1 MLNTIKAIVH
11 TILIKS
17 GVRTVDHSIKYNRK
31 EVPKSHG
38 FRKFFTTQLVNS
50 KVNPEI
56 REMLLGHKIGL
67 ASCYYKPTISKE
79 ERRKRYGESML
90 KDLMLLQNATHQNLK
105 HVRPYTIDFVIERN
119 KKRGRI

>member
-38 FRKFFTTQLVNS
+38 FRKFFTTQFVNS

-79 ERRKRYGESML
+79 ERRKRYWREYAQRS
-90 KDLMLLQNATHQNLK
+90 N
-105 HVRPYTIDFVIERN
+105 VIAKRHTPEFKARKALYDRLRN
-119 KKRGRI
+119 RKK